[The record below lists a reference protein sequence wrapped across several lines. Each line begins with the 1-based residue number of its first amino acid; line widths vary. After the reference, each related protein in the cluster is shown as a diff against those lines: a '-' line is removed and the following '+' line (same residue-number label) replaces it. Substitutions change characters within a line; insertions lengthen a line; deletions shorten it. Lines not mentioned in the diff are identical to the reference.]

1 MSLLEKKMTDDELK
15 ALVAGLAVAQDRT
28 DEQMKA
34 TDEQIQRNAI
44 AQKATDEQMK
54 RNAIAQK
61 ATDEQMKR
69 TDEQMKRTDEKLERI
84 GIMVGNIAQ
93 NQGAVAEE
101 FFYNSLKETQTLA
114 GVHYDFIDKSVSR
127 TGNGVSDEYDM
138 ILVNGEDV
146 AIVEVKYKAHEKD
159 LDKLLTKKIDNF
171 KKLFPAYK
179 DYRHHLVLAT
189 FHLYNEV
196 KERALQNNVIVLQRK
211 GDIVE
216 SYLPGQQ

>member
-1 MSLLEKKMTDDELK
+1 MTDDELK

-28 DEQMKA
+28 DAQIKA
-34 TDEQIQRNAI
+34 TDQQIAGLTV
-44 AQKATDEQMK
+44 AQKATDEQM
-54 RNAIAQK
+54 Q
-61 ATDEQMKR
+61 
-69 TDEQMKRTDEKLERI
+69 RTDEKLDRI
-84 GIMVGNIAQ
+84 GAMLGSIGQ

-114 GVHYDFIDKSVSR
+114 GVHYDFIDKSLSR
-127 TGNGVSDEYDM
+127 TSNGISDEYDR
-138 ILVNGEDV
+138 ILVNGQDV
-146 AIVEVKYKAHEKD
+146 AIVEVKYKAHESD
-159 LDKLLTKKIDNF
+159 LDKLLTKKFNNF

-189 FHLYNEV
+189 FHLYNEL

-216 SYLPGQQ
+216 SYLPGKQ

>member
-1 MSLLEKKMTDDELK
+1 MSDDELI
-15 ALVAGLAVAQDRT
+15 ALVASLAVDSKNLHEAQR
-28 DEQMKA
+28 A
-34 TDEQIQRNAI
+34 
-44 AQKATDEQMK
+44 
-54 RNAIAQK
+54 
-61 ATDEQMKR
+61 
-69 TDEQMKRTDEKLERI
+69 TDEQMKRTDEKLGRI
-84 GIMVGNIAQ
+84 GAMLGNIGQ
-93 NQGAVAEE
+93 NQGDVAEE
-101 FFYNSLKETQTLA
+101 FFYNSLKVTQTLA
-114 GVHYDFIDKSVSR
+114 GVHYDFIDKSISR
-127 TGNGVSDEYDM
+127 TSNGVSDEFDM
-138 ILVNGEDV
+138 ILVNGQDV

-189 FHLYNEV
+189 FHLYKEV

>member
-61 ATDEQMKR
+61 A

>member
-1 MSLLEKKMTDDELK
+1 MTDDELK

-28 DEQMKA
+28 DAQIKA
-34 TDEQIQRNAI
+34 TDQQIAGLTV
-44 AQKATDEQMK
+44 AQKATDEQM
-54 RNAIAQK
+54 Q
-61 ATDEQMKR
+61 
-69 TDEQMKRTDEKLERI
+69 RTDEKLDRI
-84 GIMVGNIAQ
+84 GAMLGSIGQ

-114 GVHYDFIDKSVSR
+114 GVHYDFIDKSLSR
-127 TGNGVSDEYDM
+127 TSNGISDEYDI
-138 ILVNGEDV
+138 ILVNGQDV
-146 AIVEVKYKAHEKD
+146 AIVEVKYKAHESD
-159 LDKLLTKKIDNF
+159 LDKLLTKKFNNF

-189 FHLYNEV
+189 FHLYNEL

-216 SYLPGQQ
+216 SYLPEKH

>member
-1 MSLLEKKMTDDELK
+1 MTDDELK

-28 DEQMKA
+28 DAQIKA
-34 TDEQIQRNAI
+34 TDQQIAGL
-44 AQKATDEQMK
+44 TV
-54 RNAIAQK
+54 AQK

-69 TDEQMKRTDEKLERI
+69 TDEKLDRI
-84 GIMVGNIAQ
+84 GAMLGSIGQ

-114 GVHYDFIDKSVSR
+114 GVHYDFIDKSLSR
-127 TGNGVSDEYDM
+127 TSNGISDEYDI
-138 ILVNGEDV
+138 ILVNGQDV
-146 AIVEVKYKAHEKD
+146 AIVEVKYKAHESD
-159 LDKLLTKKIDNF
+159 LDKLLTKKINNF

-189 FHLYNEV
+189 FHLYNEL

-216 SYLPGQQ
+216 SYLPEKH

>member
-1 MSLLEKKMTDDELK
+1 MTDDELK

-34 TDEQIQRNAI
+34 TDEQMKRNAI
-44 AQKATDEQMK
+44 AQKATDEQIQ